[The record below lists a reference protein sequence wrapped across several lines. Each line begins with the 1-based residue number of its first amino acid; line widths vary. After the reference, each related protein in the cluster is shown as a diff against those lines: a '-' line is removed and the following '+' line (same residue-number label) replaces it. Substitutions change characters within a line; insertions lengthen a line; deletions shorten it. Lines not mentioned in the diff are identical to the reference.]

1 MGPILQ
7 SAFEYFNNG
16 IRKGGKTDSSFWRDP
31 AQEPVKLSPRLSAVV
46 SLIPKGSTVADIGS
60 DHAQLPIY
68 LAKKGISTRVIAG
81 EVHREPFYNACKAV
95 EEAGLNGPVEVR
107 LGYGLNILLPGE
119 VDTIVMAGMGGATIV
134 EILCRQRTVADRAQQ
149 LILQPMVAGGLVR
162 RWLLLHGF
170 AIRHEQLVVED
181 EQIYEAIIAN
191 SAPLAVGSGTGNE
204 LFEPF
209 LPAAPN
215 EHMLRDMIG
224 SLFSRKSCEPI
235 PLEVMLEVGP
245 LLFLREDP
253 MLARLLVRK
262 IARYRHIMDLLWS
275 QPSAKAARRWA
286 DLQQKVSDFEK
297 VLYCLSKRKS

>member
-1 MGPILQ
+1 M
-7 SAFEYFNNG
+7 
-16 IRKGGKTDSSFWRDP
+16 
-31 AQEPVKLSPRLSAVV
+31 KLSPRLAAVV
-46 SLIPKGSTVADIGS
+46 SFIPQGSSVADIGS

-68 LAKKGISTRVIAG
+68 LAKKGISTRIIAG
-81 EVHREPFYNACKAV
+81 EINREPFYNACKAV
-95 EEAGLNGPVEVR
+95 EEAGVNGPVEVR

-119 VDTIVMAGMGGATIV
+119 VDIIVMAGMGGATIV
-134 EILCRQRTVADRAQQ
+134 EILRRRRAVADRARR

-170 AIRHEQLVVED
+170 IIGHEQLVVED
-181 EQIYEAIIAN
+181 EQIYEVIIAN
-191 SAPLAVGSGTGNE
+191 SAPLATGAEINE
-204 LFEPF
+204 EPF
-209 LPAAPN
+209 LPVAPN
-215 EHMLRDMIG
+215 EQLLRDMVG
-224 SLFSRKSCEPI
+224 SLFSRKGCEPI

-262 IARYRHIMDLLWS
+262 IARYRHIMDILWS

-286 DLQQKVSDFEK
+286 DLQQKVSDLEK